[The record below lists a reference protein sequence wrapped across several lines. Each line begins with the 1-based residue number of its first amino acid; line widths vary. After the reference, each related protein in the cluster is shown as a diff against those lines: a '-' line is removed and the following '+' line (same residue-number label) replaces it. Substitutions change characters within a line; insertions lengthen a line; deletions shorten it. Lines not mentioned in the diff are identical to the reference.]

1 MTMVD
6 ETPATLPAPRATP
19 WEQLPNEP
27 NASYVRFL
35 AYRNLGPCRS
45 IQRAA
50 ALASGKPTGATRAKK
65 VKKSETITPVAT
77 WYNDSSAWNWKD
89 RAERWDIDRLNDA
102 AERVES
108 AISELIIRL
117 SQKATE
123 ALDTDVLPKTFSAV
137 LHAFKE
143 LSPHVPQNAG
153 SIGVASATVPPVVQ
167 SEKQRAAS

>member
-1 MTMVD
+1 MSD
-6 ETPATLPAPRATP
+6 SAEQPATIPSPRLP
-19 WEQLPNEP
+19 WEQQPDEP
-27 NASYVRFL
+27 NAVYVRFL
-35 AYRNLGPCRS
+35 TYRSLGPCRT
-45 IQRAA
+45 IPRAA
-50 ALASGKPTGATRAKK
+50 KIMMATKPKPTGKNRKK
-65 VKKSETITPVAT
+65 PERGVGVQE
-77 WYNDSSAWNWKD
+77 WYNNSSDWNWKE

-123 ALDTDVLPKTFSAV
+123 ALDTDVLPKTFSDV

-153 SIGVASATVPPVVQ
+153 SIGQSDRTLPAADETPNKSARAS
-167 SEKQRAAS
+167 